1 MVQKGP
7 TEWEIR
13 NIIMPLMLS
22 GAKMLDRHC
31 PKCGS
36 PLFEKDGR
44 VFCPVCEHRGKRKKA
59 EMKVEVRGVEESLR
73 EKLTQLANSLP
84 DDIEELEK
92 HLRVIEKIID
102 LLERYKRLEGLE

>member
-1 MVQKGP
+1 MVSD
-7 TEWEIR
+7 EEIR
-13 NIIMPLMLS
+13 KIIMPLLMS

-44 VFCPVCEHRGKRKKA
+44 VFCPVCEHRKREKA
-59 EMKVEVRGVEESLR
+59 NEMKGVEERLM
-73 EKLTQLANSLP
+73 EKLTELANSMP

-92 HLRVIEKIID
+92 HLRVMELIIN
-102 LLERYKRLEGLE
+102 LLERYRALEGGE

>member
-31 PKCGS
+31 PKCSS

-44 VFCPVCEHRGKRKKA
+44 VFCPVCEHREKRKKA

-92 HLRVIEKIID
+92 HLRVMEKIID

>member
-1 MVQKGP
+1 MEKKGP
-7 TEWEIR
+7 TEWEMR

-44 VFCPVCEHRGKRKKA
+44 VFCPVCEHREKQRKESQARELK
-59 EMKVEVRGVEESLR
+59 GVEERLM
-73 EKLTQLANSLP
+73 EKLTELANSLP
-84 DDIEELEK
+84 GDIDELEK
-92 HLRVIEKIID
+92 HLRAMEKIIE
-102 LLERYKRLEGLE
+102 LLERYKKLEGGE

>member
-1 MVQKGP
+1 MSISD
-7 TEWEIR
+7 EEIR
-13 NIIMPLMLS
+13 KIIMPLMLS

-44 VFCPVCEHRGKRKKA
+44 VFCPVCEHRKKQMA
-59 EMKVEVRGVEESLR
+59 SEMKGVEERLM
-73 EKLTQLANSLP
+73 EKLTELANSMP

-92 HLRVIEKIID
+92 HLRVMELIIN
-102 LLERYKRLEGLE
+102 LLERYKALEGGE